1 MRIEAKPI
9 EMTAC
14 SLAANVNQ
22 SATRQVIEDLS
33 TRLCR
38 RRFRRVDDQFGTFW
52 RFVGITDASELRDLT
67 GARFGIQALAISLLA
82 HGKRRR
88 KVDLNEH
95 TVLLDQAADLTADR
109 PVGGNRST
117 DRNPPIFT
125 DLVRYKT
132 NTTDIQVSVH
142 PRKAKLAR

>member
-38 RRFRRVDDQFGTFW
+38 RRFRRVDYQFGTFW
-52 RFVGITDASELRDLT
+52 RFVGIADASELRDLT
-67 GARFGIQALAISLLA
+67 GARFGI
-82 HGKRRR
+82 
-88 KVDLNEH
+88 
-95 TVLLDQAADLTADR
+95 
-109 PVGGNRST
+109 
-117 DRNPPIFT
+117 
-125 DLVRYKT
+125 
-132 NTTDIQVSVH
+132 
-142 PRKAKLAR
+142 